1 MFIKPTPELLQQIKD
16 SGKPIIQI
24 TMEEFQKIASEGR
37 LLTNE
42 EAKEILE
49 WVRTEYPNDDT
60 LEKATEIINNY
71 QPE

>member
-1 MFIKPTPELLQQIKD
+1 MFLKPTPELLQQIKD

-42 EAKEILE
+42 EAKIKLTNNLE
-49 WVRTEYPNDDT
+49 NQT
-60 LEKATEIINNY
+60 
-71 QPE
+71 

>member
-1 MFIKPTPELLQQIKD
+1 MFKNLNKMEYIRELHLFVQAN
-16 SGKPIIQI
+16 GW
-24 TMEEFQKIASEGR
+24 EFIRSEQSWVPF
-37 LLTNE
+37 
-42 EAKEILE
+42 LE

>member
-1 MFIKPTPELLQQIKD
+1 MEYIRELHLFVQANGWEFIR
-16 SGKPIIQI
+16 
-24 TMEEFQKIASEGR
+24 SEQSWA
-37 LLTNE
+37 LF
-42 EAKEILE
+42 LE